1 MKKTTKTIRVSDAE
15 ELLNT
20 IYGISMGCQNDEEG
34 LNDIQKAITAF
45 EEEHGIGDF
54 AEPRD
59 HARYHHFDGVGTICV
74 IPIDDGACAVGFAV
88 QHPLDTMNRAKGRL
102 ISRGRAERQREG
114 SLAAIRSPEQVE
126 SLIRDVRN
134 DHYDGIEDFLL
145 KDDIEDFLRGTHAL
159 ISADQKQGE

>member
-1 MKKTTKTIRVSDAE
+1 MKKKTKTIRVSDVE

-20 IYGISMGCQNDEEG
+20 IYGISMGCEDGAEG
-34 LNDIQKAITAF
+34 LGDIQETITAF
-45 EEEHGIGDF
+45 ETEHQIGDF
-54 AEPRD
+54 APDRD
-59 HARYHHFDGVGTICV
+59 DARYHHFDGVGTICV
-74 IPIDDGACAVGFAV
+74 IPIDAGACAVGFAV

-102 ISRGRAERQREG
+102 ISRGRAVRQREG

-134 DHYDGIEDFLL
+134 DHYDGIEFFLL